1 MFRSIS
7 KTILF
12 LILLS
17 FCSRMNSQE
26 NIQMSEDTLTQKE
39 QKSDTF
45 SLSRPEFI
53 TTGIKVFF
61 KTDKQGVASLDI
73 NGEKVFLTSKNGLA
87 EFPYSVDRSGKLYLF
102 SKDEG
107 FVLYHISAD
116 QVGIPRIKPIPFYL
130 SVFPPLV
137 AILCALIFKEVL
149 FSLFLGVWA
158 GVFILEGLRVDSL
171 FHFFLTIWKVV
182 QTHVVNALTN
192 PGHMSIIVFSM
203 LIGGMVAL
211 ISKNGGMGGIVKK
224 LSKYAKDKKSSQM
237 VTWFLGIVVFFDD
250 YANTLV
256 VGNTMRPISD
266 SYRISREKLSYLVDS
281 TAAPVASIAFI
292 TTWIGAQL
300 AYIQSGM
307 ENLGQYDVS
316 PYSLYFSSLQ
326 YAFYPVLTIV
336 FMLILILSGKDFGP
350 MYHAEQ
356 RAANGYI
363 MSHDQ
368 ISEDEPNMEDL
379 SPVKGASLMW
389 HKAALPVFTVVFV
402 TLFALMETGFSS
414 LFVTLFPEGGVFS
427 WSNVWNELH
436 QTLPAGENGFFVKLG
451 KVIGSADSYISLL
464 WASLSGLIVAIV
476 LTLVDKTMKLFSVMH
491 WVTVGFK
498 TMLPALLILTL
509 AWALASVTEE
519 LHTAEFISMAL
530 AGNVSPMFMPPLVF
544 ILSFL
549 IAFSTGSSWSTMA
562 IFYPIAI
569 PATYAVCMEAGM
581 SSQEALPYI
590 IHVISIVLAAAVF
603 GDHCSPISDT
613 TILSSLASDCNH
625 LDHVKTQM
633 PYAVTVGLTALFLSF
648 IAALVNGGLLFN
660 LFLFGLG
667 GLILYFVVRI
677 LGKKLQN
684 DF

>member
-1 MFRSIS
+1 MFPSIS

-26 NIQMSEDTLTQKE
+26 YIQMSEDTLTQKE
-39 QKSDTF
+39 QISDTF

-53 TTGIKVFF
+53 TKGNKVFL
-61 KTDKQGVASLDI
+61 KTENEGVGSMDI
-73 NGEKVFLTSKNGLA
+73 NGEKVFLTSKNGMA
-87 EFPYSVDRSGKLYLF
+87 EFPYTVDRSGKLYLF
-102 SKDEG
+102 SKEEG
-107 FVLYHISAD
+107 FVLYHISTD

-137 AILCALIFKEVL
+137 AIICALIFKEVL

-158 GVFILEGLRVDSL
+158 GVFILEGLRIDSL
-171 FHFFLTIWKVV
+171 FHFLQTIWKVV

-256 VGNTMRPISD
+256 VGNTMRPITD

-350 MYHAEQ
+350 MFHAEQ
-356 RAANGYI
+356 RASKGYI

-379 SPVKGASLMW
+379 SPVKGASLQW

-414 LFVTLFPEGGVFS
+414 LFVTLFPEGGIFS

-436 QTLPAGENGFFVKLG
+436 QTLPVGENGFFVKLG

-544 ILSFL
+544 VLSFL

-581 SSQEALPYI
+581 SSPEALPYL

-633 PYAVTVGLTALFLSF
+633 PYAMTVGLTSVFLSF

-660 LFLFGLG
+660 LSLFGIG
-667 GLILYFVVRI
+667 TLILYFIVRI
-677 LGKKLQN
+677 LGKRLQN

>member
-12 LILLS
+12 FILLS
-17 FCSRMNSQE
+17 FSTGMFSQE

-39 QKSDTF
+39 QLSDTF
-45 SLSRPEFI
+45 SLSEPEFV
-53 TTGIKVFF
+53 TKGKKVFF
-61 KTDKQGVASLDI
+61 KTKKDGNGYVFI
-73 NGEKVFLTSKNGLA
+73 NGEKVQLSAINGEA
-87 EFPYSVDRSGKLYLF
+87 EFPYSIDRSGKLYLF
-102 SKDEG
+102 SKDG
-107 FVLYHISAD
+107 GYVLYHISANEA
-116 QVGIPRIKPIPFYL
+116 GIPRIKPIPFLL
-130 SVFPPLV
+130 SIFPPLV
-137 AILCALIFKEVL
+137 AIICALIFKEVL

-158 GVFILEGLRVDSL
+158 GVFILEGLRIDSI
-171 FHFFLTIWKVV
+171 FHFLQTIWKVV
-182 QTHVVNALTN
+182 QTHVVNALVD

-224 LSKYAKDKKSSQM
+224 LSKYAKDKKSSQL

-256 VGNTMRPISD
+256 VGNTMRPITD

-307 ENLGQYDVS
+307 ANLGQYDVS

-336 FMLILILSGKDFGP
+336 FMLIIILTGKDYGP
-350 MYHAEQ
+350 MLHAEN
-356 RAANGYI
+356 RAAKGYV
-363 MSHDQ
+363 MSPDQ
-368 ISEDEPNMEDL
+368 MSEDEPDMEDL
-379 SPVKGASLMW
+379 SPVKGASLQW
-389 HKAALPVFTVVFV
+389 HKAALPVFTVVCV
-402 TLFALMETGFSS
+402 TIFALVETGFTS
-414 LFVTLFPEGGVFS
+414 LFASMFPQGGVFS

-464 WASLSGLIVAIV
+464 WASLSGLIMAIV
-476 LTLVDKTMKLFSVMH
+476 LTLADKTMKLFSVMH

-581 SSQEALPYI
+581 SSPEALPYI

-613 TILSSLASDCNH
+613 TILSSLASNCNH

-633 PYAVTVGLTALFLSF
+633 PYAMTVGLTSVFLSF

-660 LFLFGLG
+660 LSLFGIG
-667 GLILYFVVRI
+667 TLILYFVVRI
-677 LGKKLQN
+677 LGKRLQN